1 MIPSFPGSNIL
12 KSVAIA
18 TDSQISSFRM
28 PSIFGGVLILD
39 AVIFFFSCAKTVE
52 VIINNK
58 EIKIDL
64 YMFNY
69 N

>member
-18 TDSQISSFRM
+18 TDSQILSFKM